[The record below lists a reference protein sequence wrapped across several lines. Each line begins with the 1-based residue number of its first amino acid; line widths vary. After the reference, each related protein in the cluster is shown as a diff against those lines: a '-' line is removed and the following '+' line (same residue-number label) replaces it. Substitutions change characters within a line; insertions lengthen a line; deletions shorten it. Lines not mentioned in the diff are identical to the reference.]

1 MRLTA
6 NAAWVRGE
14 RALPGWLGLEVLAQ
28 AAICLLPS
36 LLEGSGGGLLAGIDQ
51 AVFHAPLAVGEV
63 MLAEIEV
70 LGRFAQLVKVA
81 GKLRLE
87 TGEPRLT
94 AELLLARSNLL
105 VGA

>member
-1 MRLTA
+1 RTHV
-6 NAAWVRGE
+6 AAGDELV
-14 RALPGWLGLEVLAQ
+14 V
-28 AAICLLPS
+28 
-36 LLEGSGGGLLAGIDQ
+36 AGIDQ